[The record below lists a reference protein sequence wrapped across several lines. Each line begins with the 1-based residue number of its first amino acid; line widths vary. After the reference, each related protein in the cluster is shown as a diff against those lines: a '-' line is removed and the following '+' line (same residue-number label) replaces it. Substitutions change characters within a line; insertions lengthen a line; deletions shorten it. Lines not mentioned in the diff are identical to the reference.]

1 MFEFIEVNYLRSENP
16 SSDACHEAVSRLGR
30 YRKGYL
36 WSGVC
41 HPDRARFEQMSEF
54 KLVAPFKPTGDQPQA
69 IAKLVEGLESGLE
82 HQTLLGV
89 TGSGKTFTVANVIE
103 AVQKPTLVISHNKT
117 LAAQLASEYKQFFP
131 SNAVEYFV
139 SYYDYYQPEAYVP
152 SKDMYIEKETDIN
165 EEIERLRHSTTHSLR
180 SRKDVVVVASVSCIY
195 GVGDPSEYDYFR
207 MYIERGKKVD
217 RREILERLVAMQ
229 YERNDMDVKP
239 GVFRVRGDVID
250 VYPSGSE
257 NSIRIEL
264 DGDVVD
270 RLTLLERLTARKI
283 GSPDWFELYPARH
296 HVARYEKV
304 VEILDEIEQEMEERV
319 EWFKKEGKL
328 VEADR
333 LKRRTLFDLEMLRE
347 TGMCQGIE
355 NYSRFIDGRAKGVKP
370 YTLLDYFPDDFLM
383 ILDESHMTIPQLHGM
398 YNGDLARKQNLVDYG
413 FRLPSAIDNRPLK
426 FHEFQK
432 YMRSVIYTTATPSPF
447 EKKVSQQIVE
457 QLVRPTGLLDPEVI
471 VKPVVGQVDHLLGE
485 IKRTVT
491 LGDRVL
497 VTTLT
502 KKTAEMLS
510 EYLVEAGVRA
520 RYLHS
525 DIGTLERIEIVR
537 ELRQG
542 KFDVLVG
549 INLLREGLDLPE
561 VSLVAILDADKEG
574 FLRTDWALIQ
584 TMGRA
589 ARNANGRVILFG
601 DHVSDA
607 MQSAIDETNRRRRY
621 QTKYNEE
628 HGIRPTSI
636 VKGIQDIA
644 QGLVK
649 PEKEA
654 QTKLEDFDP
663 FEVDEL
669 ADYIIDLEEQMK
681 EAARNLEFEKAAK
694 LRDQIAGLRKR
705 IEGVQ
710 D

>member
-1 MFEFIEVNYLRSENP
+1 
-16 SSDACHEAVSRLGR
+16 
-30 YRKGYL
+30 
-36 WSGVC
+36 
-41 HPDRARFEQMSEF
+41 
-54 KLVAPFKPTGDQPQA
+54 
-69 IAKLVEGLESGLE
+69 
-82 HQTLLGV
+82 
-89 TGSGKTFTVANVIE
+89 
-103 AVQKPTLVISHNKT
+103 
-117 LAAQLASEYKQFFP
+117 
-131 SNAVEYFV
+131 VEYFV

-165 EEIERLRHSTTHSLR
+165 AEIERLRHSATHSLR

-207 MYIERGKKVD
+207 MYIERGKQVD

-229 YERNDMDVKP
+229 YERNDMDIKP

-264 DGDVVD
+264 DGDRID
-270 RLTLLERLTARKI
+270 RLSILERLTARRL
-283 GSPDWFELYPARH
+283 GSPDWVELYPARH
-296 HVARYEKV
+296 HIARFEKV
-304 VEILDEIEQEMEERV
+304 IEVLDEIEQEMHERAG
-319 EWFKKEGKL
+319 WFRKEGKL

-333 LKRRTLFDLEMLRE
+333 LTRRTLYDLEMLRE
-347 TGMCQGIE
+347 TGTCQGIE
-355 NYSRFIDGRAKGVKP
+355 NYSRFIDGRQVGAKP

-383 ILDESHMTIPQLHGM
+383 IIDESHMTIPQIRGM
-398 YNGDLARKQNLVDYG
+398 YHGDLSRKKNLVDYG
-413 FRLPSAIDNRPLK
+413 FRLPSAMDNRPLK
-426 FHEFQK
+426 FHEFEK
-432 YMRSVIYTTATPSPF
+432 YMKSVIFTSATPGPF
-447 EKKVSQQIVE
+447 ENKVSQQIVE
-457 QLVRPTGLLDPEVI
+457 QLVRPTGLVDPEIAVQ
-471 VKPVVGQVDHLLGE
+471 PVVGQVDNLLGE
-485 IKRTVT
+485 IKKTVS

-510 EYLVEAGVRA
+510 EYLVEAGVKA

-525 DIGTLERIEIVR
+525 DIGTVERIEIVR

-542 KFDVLVG
+542 RFDVLVG

-589 ARNANGRVILFG
+589 ARNANGRVVLYG
-601 DHVSDA
+601 DHTSEA
-607 MQSAIDETNRRRRY
+607 MQTAIDETNRRRRY
-621 QTKYNEE
+621 QMKYNDE
-628 HGIRPTSI
+628 HGIKPRTI

-644 QGLVK
+644 QGIVK
-649 PEKEA
+649 LEKEV
-654 QTKLEDFDP
+654 QTKIEDFDP

-705 IEGVQ
+705 IEGIQ
-710 D
+710 

>member
-1 MFEFIEVNYLRSENP
+1 
-16 SSDACHEAVSRLGR
+16 
-30 YRKGYL
+30 
-36 WSGVC
+36 
-41 HPDRARFEQMSEF
+41 MSEF

-89 TGSGKTFTVANVIE
+89 TGSGKTFTMANVIE

-296 HVARYEKV
+296 HIARYEKV
-304 VEILDEIEQEMEERV
+304 VEVLDEIEQEMEERV

-426 FHEFQK
+426 FHEFEK
-432 YMRSVIYTTATPSPF
+432 YMRRVIYTTATPGPF

-491 LGDRVL
+491 LGDRIL

-510 EYLVEAGVRA
+510 EYLVDAGVKA

-525 DIGTLERIEIVR
+525 DIGTVERIEIVR

-589 ARNANGRVILFG
+589 ARNANGRVVLFG

-644 QGLVK
+644 QGIVK

-710 D
+710 E